1 MFLAKPSFKIK
12 NKGDEM
18 KKLNIR
24 ELTTYSMV
32 SAVYVLLTWAFGF
45 LSYGG
50 VQFRIAEALVLLCFF
65 NKKHFIPL
73 VVGCLIS
80 NVMSSLGPLDMLF
93 GTIATIIALV
103 GIMFSKNIIIA
114 SLWPVL
120 VNGVVISLEICL
132 VSNLWNWPS
141 FLLNFATVALGEF
154 VCVTIL
160 GVFLFS
166 MLRKNKGFMHIICA
180 NQNND
185 L

>member
-65 NKKHFIPL
+65 NKI
-73 VVGCLIS
+73 VY
-80 NVMSSLGPLDMLF
+80 
-93 GTIATIIALV
+93 
-103 GIMFSKNIIIA
+103 
-114 SLWPVL
+114 
-120 VNGVVISLEICL
+120 
-132 VSNLWNWPS
+132 
-141 FLLNFATVALGEF
+141 
-154 VCVTIL
+154 
-160 GVFLFS
+160 
-166 MLRKNKGFMHIICA
+166 
-180 NQNND
+180 
-185 L
+185 